1 MNRVGRLIL
10 VEGKGKA
17 GGIRKVNHGEDIL
30 VTKDPKGQGS
40 EGVEI
45 VVGVIIIFHFVC
57 E

>member
-17 GGIRKVNHGEDIL
+17 GGIRKVNRGGNIL

-40 EGVEI
+40 EGVEN
-45 VVGVIIIFHFVC
+45 VVEFF
-57 E
+57 